1 MQVYFRDDSP
11 IDRLVRP
18 SALWATGRL
27 RAVLSF
33 LRGVSLRTVV
43 FVDGYN
49 LYYGLLRKSNLKWL
63 DLYSLFKDHVL
74 DDRARL
80 LQVRYYTAPVL
91 GRMSDDSRSTQRQ
104 RTYLQALRKM
114 YSGKLEII
122 EGKIIA
128 TTPYQRLVHPI
139 PGAPHVEKVQVL
151 DFNEKKTDVNLASDM
166 LAGAWTGAF
175 EQAILCSND
184 SDLEGAFSTIKRY
197 LPQIRLGLVAPV
209 LGEDHR
215 RISKDLSQHADWSK
229 ILSPVHLK
237 NSQLPDRIPNSALYR
252 PDAW

>member
-1 MQVYFRDDSP
+1 MG
-11 IDRLVRP
+11 DRPP
-18 SALWATGRL
+18 SGGFVISAGR
-27 RAVLSF
+27 A
-33 LRGVSLRTVV
+33 LRTIV

-49 LYYGLLRKSNLKWL
+49 LYYGLLRKSKLKWL
-63 DLYSLFKDHVL
+63 DLYSLFNEHVL
-74 DDRARL
+74 DDRANL

-114 YSGKLEII
+114 YPEKLVIV
-122 EGKIIA
+122 EGKILA
-128 TTPYQRLVHPI
+128 TTPFQRLVHPI
-139 PGAPHVEKVQVL
+139 PEVPHLEKVQVF

-166 LAGAWTGAF
+166 LAGAWTNAF
-175 EQAILCSND
+175 DQAVLCSND

-197 LPQIRLGLVAPV
+197 LPHIRLGLVAPI

-215 RISKDLSQHADWSK
+215 HISKDLSTHADWSK

-237 NSQLPDRIPNSALYR
+237 NSQLPERIPSSRLCK
-252 PDAW
+252 PDTW

>member
-1 MQVYFRDDSP
+1 
-11 IDRLVRP
+11 
-18 SALWATGRL
+18 
-27 RAVLSF
+27 
-33 LRGVSLRTVV
+33 
-43 FVDGYN
+43 
-49 LYYGLLRKSNLKWL
+49 
-63 DLYSLFKDHVL
+63 
-74 DDRARL
+74 
-80 LQVRYYTAPVL
+80 
-91 GRMSDDSRSTQRQ
+91 
-104 RTYLQALRKM
+104 M

-122 EGKIIA
+122 EGKIVA
-128 TTPYQRLVHPI
+128 STPYQRLVQPI
-139 PGAPHVEKVQVL
+139 PPAPHLEKVRVF

-184 SDLEGAFSTIKRY
+184 SDLEGAFSTIKRH

-215 RISKDLSQHADWSK
+215 RISKDLSQYADWSK

-237 NSQLPDRIPNSALYR
+237 NSQLPDRIPNSVLYR